1 MVLVSK
7 TPPIVNE
14 YTTKDIILPVTKAL
28 SRLTLDYMPQRL
40 RQNG

>member
-28 SRLTLDYMPQRL
+28 SRLRP
-40 RQNG
+40 